1 MQKTYQK
8 KFTVA
13 KKKSKLSGCYFINLN
28 KNIDHRGYFF
38 NVLSEKLFF
47 NKFPSKSIKQIN
59 LSENKNKGT
68 LRGLHFQAKPFS
80 ESKIVMCL
88 KGRIFDVVLDLRKH
102 SKTFGQHISFEL
114 GEKKSQL
121 VYIPKNCAHGYQTL
135 EENCIVMYLHF
146 GDYVKT
152 HDFCINAIDDRL
164 KIKWPIKNK
173 IMSKRDINAKSLNDY
188 VL

>member
-1 MQKTYQK
+1 MQKTYQNK
-8 KFTVA
+8 LTITKS
-13 KKKSKLSGCYFINLN
+13 KSKLSGCYFVNFN

-38 NVLSEKLFF
+38 NVLSKKLFL

-59 LSENKNKGT
+59 LSENKKKGT

-80 ESKIVMCL
+80 ESKIVICL

-102 SKTFGQHISFEL
+102 SKTFGRHISFEL
-114 GEKKSQL
+114 GEQKQKL
-121 VYIPKNCAHGYQTL
+121 VYIPKNCAHGFQTL
-135 EENCIVMYLHF
+135 VDNCIVMYLHL

-152 HDFCINAIDDRL
+152 HDFCVNPIDQKL
-164 KIKWPIKNK
+164 KIKWPIKKK
-173 IMSKRDINAKSLNDY
+173 IMSQRDLNAKNLNDH